1 MEKESKTIA
10 TASRRRAP
18 SRFSRSRLSR
28 GSFSRASKSSRT
40 CYGRNNTSVK
50 DQATFEEMKVAEL
63 PAEQKFMKRGKA
75 AESETESLRI
85 QQ

>member
-1 MEKESKTIA
+1 M
-10 TASRRRAP
+10 RRAA

-28 GSFSRASKSSRT
+28 GSFSRGSKSSRT

-50 DQATFEEMKVAEL
+50 DEATFEEMKVAEL
-63 PAEQKFMKRGKA
+63 PAEQNFMKRGKA
-75 AESETESLRI
+75 AESETELLRI